1 MQSPTSRIRPRRGFF
16 GSRVGMTLME
26 IMVVIAIIGTI
37 ATVVAVNVFGIF
49 SQSNVENT
57 KLQMGTMHE
66 AACKPTRVPSGWRL
80 RARSGKVVITDR
92 AERLRPRRRRHERR
106 TELLRRAK
114 LTLWQD
120 GRRNARPDAAQRAR
134 GGRAL
139 PRLQRR

>member
-1 MQSPTSRIRPRRGFF
+1 MQSPSSRIRPRRGFF

-66 AACKPTRVPSGWRL
+66 ALGIYKVTHGQKYPSSLEDASANFNNGQVPT
-80 RARSGKVVITDR
+80 
-92 AERLRPRRRRHERR
+92 
-106 TELLRRAK
+106 
-114 LTLWQD
+114 
-120 GRRNARPDAAQRAR
+120 DAWGIPFQYSQED
-134 GGRAL
+134 GGRSYTLTSLGEDGSQGGDGVNADIVSKNGVIE
-139 PRLQRR
+139 